1 LGLCTTIMLSNTRK
15 DLKEQKRQAIINN
28 HINEVQKMDE
38 GYCVKCKAKSGMKDT
53 KVETTKN
60 GRNMMKGICVKCGTK
75 MCRILPK

>member
-1 LGLCTTIMLSNTRK
+1 
-15 DLKEQKRQAIINN
+15 
-28 HINEVQKMDE
+28 MDE